1 MRNPIQSSQGRFAIF
16 VCGASF
22 GISIVSCLV
31 AGCADD
37 TGNGRRVDLGNSW
50 PNDDGRYWVYD
61 YLGSRWSDLLNISAY
76 PNPGDVP
83 PAPSLDEAV
92 ALLQQ
97 PLEGTPLSTSQGTYR
112 LQFNGM
118 TTTGSGAVG
127 QNLQSWL
134 DEVPIAATN
143 AGNRTASPGR
153 GAEESGFLA
162 QLRRA
167 RPDLAE
173 KALGPAIRAGLMV
186 PLPPTFLFGGAFE
199 KSDAYTGLY
208 GDLDLDLAWK
218 YLEADLDIGHEFI
231 LQLIPSLANDV
242 YLQARV
248 HAKRFI
254 DSQMGA
260 PFHALE
266 VIYMIDFG
274 ILELLNPD
282 ASLIGYSRAF
292 SIGNIVYIA
301 DVGPVWSEERNLY
314 FVGATPTRPFEALTL
329 DLQDTGKPPRVD
341 PSGSTRVPFHPDGR

>member
-1 MRNPIQSSQGRFAIF
+1 MRNPRLSSQGRFALF

-22 GISIVSCLV
+22 GIFIVSCLV

-50 PNDDGRYWVYD
+50 PNDDGRYWVYE
-61 YLGSRWSDLLNISAY
+61 YHGSQWNDSLFASTY
-76 PNPGDVP
+76 PNRGDVP
-83 PAPSLDEAV
+83 SAPSLDEAV
-92 ALLQQ
+92 ALLQK
-97 PLEGTPLSTSQGTYR
+97 PLEGTPLSTSHGTFR

-134 DEVPIAATN
+134 DEVPIAVTN
-143 AGNRTASPGR
+143 AGNRTASPAR
-153 GAEESGFLA
+153 DAEESGFLA

-167 RPDLAE
+167 RPDLAG
-173 KALGPAIRAGLMV
+173 KSPWPAVRAGLMV
-186 PLPPTFLFGGAFE
+186 PQPPTFLFGGAFE

-218 YLEADLDIGHEFI
+218 YLEENLDIGHEFT
-231 LQLIPSLANDV
+231 LQLIPSLASDV

-266 VIYMIDFG
+266 VVYMIDFG
-274 ILELLNPD
+274 VLEILDLD
-282 ASLIGYSRAF
+282 GSSLGYSRAF
-292 SIGNIVYIA
+292 SVGNVVYIA

-314 FVGATPTRPFEALTL
+314 FVGATPTGPIETLTL
-329 DLQDTGKPPRVD
+329 DLQDTGKPPIVV
-341 PSGSTRVPFHPDGR
+341 PAGSTRVPVYPDGR

>member
-1 MRNPIQSSQGRFAIF
+1 LRNSIQSSQGRFAIF
-16 VCGASF
+16 LCGASF

-50 PNDDGRYWVYD
+50 PNDDGRYWVYE
-61 YLGSRWSDLLNISAY
+61 YHGSLWSDSLNASTY
-76 PNPGDVP
+76 PNRGDVP

-92 ALLQQ
+92 TLFQQ
-97 PLEGTPLSTSQGTYR
+97 PLEGTPLSTSEGTYR
-112 LQFNGM
+112 LQFHGM

-134 DEVPIAATN
+134 DEVPVAATN
-143 AGNRTASPGR
+143 AGNRTDSR
-153 GAEESGFLA
+153 GGDAEESGFLA

-173 KALGPAIRAGLMV
+173 KALGPAILMV
-186 PLPPTFLFGGAFE
+186 PLAPTFLFGGAFE

-218 YLEADLDIGHEFI
+218 YLEENLDIGHEFT
-231 LQLIPSLANDV
+231 LQLVPSLANDV
-242 YLQARV
+242 YLRARV
-248 HAKRFI
+248 HEKRFI
-254 DSQMGA
+254 DSGMGA

-274 ILELLNPD
+274 ILEILDLGGNH
-282 ASLIGYSRAF
+282 IGYSRAF
-292 SIGNIVYIA
+292 SVGNVVYIA

-314 FVGATPTRPFEALTL
+314 FVGATPTGPIESLTL
-329 DLQDTGKPPRVD
+329 DLQETGKPPIVV
-341 PSGSTRVPFHPDGR
+341 PAGSTRVPFDPDGR

>member
-22 GISIVSCLV
+22 VIFTVSCLV

-50 PNDDGRYWVYD
+50 PNDDGRYWVYE
-61 YLGSRWSDLLNISAY
+61 YHGSQWSDSLNATIY
-76 PNPGDVP
+76 PNRGDVP
-83 PAPSLDEAV
+83 AAPSLDEAV

-97 PLEGTPLSTSQGTYR
+97 PLEGTPLSTSEGTYR
-112 LQFNGM
+112 LQFHGM

-134 DEVPIAATN
+134 DEVPLAATS

-153 GAEESGFLA
+153 DAAESGFLV

-173 KALGPAIRAGLMV
+173 KALGPSIRAGLMV

-218 YLEADLDIGHEFI
+218 YLDADLDIGHEFI
-231 LQLIPSLANDV
+231 LQLVPSLANDV

-260 PFHALE
+260 PYHALE

-274 ILELLNPD
+274 ILEILDLGG
-282 ASLIGYSRAF
+282 SHIGFSRAF
-292 SIGNIVYIA
+292 SVGNVVYIA

-314 FVGATPTRPFEALTL
+314 FVGATPTGPIESLTL
-329 DLQDTGKPPRVD
+329 DLQDTGRLAA
-341 PSGSTRVPFHPDGR
+341 DGRADHAVVQPLHGL